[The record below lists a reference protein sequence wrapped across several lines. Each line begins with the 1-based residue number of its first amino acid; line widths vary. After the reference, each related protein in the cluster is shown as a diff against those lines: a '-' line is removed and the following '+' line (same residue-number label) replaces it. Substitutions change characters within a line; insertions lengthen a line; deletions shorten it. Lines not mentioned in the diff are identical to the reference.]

1 MDILVGQLGVG
12 GFPLLTTQTYEMV
25 GEVVL
30 G

>member
-1 MDILVGQLGVG
+1 MDILVGQLGGG
-12 GFPLLTTQTYEMV
+12 GFPLPTTQTYEMV